1 MDDYQKYVQSVED
14 SEDISGRSGCGNFG
28 CGTIVGIILGI
39 AFLIFW
45 YSHGGT

>member
-1 MDDYQKYVQSVED
+1 MDDYQRYLQSGSD
-14 SEDISGRSGCGNFG
+14 DQNTSGGLGCGNFG
-28 CGTIVGIILGI
+28 CGTIGLVILGI